1 MALPTLDQSL
11 DIIAKLDD
19 EPNDVGGLTA
29 AELKARFDLA
39 GNIIKDY
46 INGTLLSAIAGAE
59 GLTAAGITGVQ
70 SVLASSTTEI
80 PNAKAVAD
88 AIQAAGGG
96 DMMAA
101 VYDTDADGR
110 VNAADEASKLST
122 PRTIS
127 LTGGVTGSGTFD
139 GSANVTIPVDSVSA
153 SNLSGAVPV
162 NKGGTGGTSA
172 AAGLYNLIHAL
183 TSVTLASTD
192 RIPFSDESGSKAA
205 YATLSNLFDALVSLG
220 LYKAGGTDVAVA
232 DGGTGASTAAA
243 ARTNLGITPANI
255 GAAASSHSHGAGDI
269 NSGTLPIARG
279 GTGGATAAAARTS
292 LGITPAN
299 IGAMEAAELW
309 TNASPS
315 SAFSEQEIT
324 VSGLSGYKYFMIE
337 FRTTRT
343 SDTSKIYHPV
353 CFAYANST
361 AATLFPMTCGFVDSG
376 YAASVQ
382 ERDVTITRSS
392 NKVKFST
399 GWRSY
404 NGAASDSAMIP
415 QRIIGIKLH
424 L

>member
-127 LTGGVTGSGTFD
+127 LTGGVTGSASFD
-139 GSANVTIPVDSVSA
+139 GSANVAIPVDSVSA
-153 SNLSGAVPV
+153 GNLAGTVPV

-220 LYKAGGTDVAVA
+220 LYKAGGTDVAVE
-232 DGGTGASTAAA
+232 DGGTGASTPAA

-255 GAAASSHSHGAGDI
+255 GAAASSHNHGAGDI
-269 NSGTLPIARG
+269 DSGTLAIARG
-279 GTGGATAAAARTS
+279 GTGGATAAAARSS

-299 IGAMEAAELW
+299 IGAVAKRTSLW
-309 TNASPS
+309 TNSAMNS
-315 SAFSEQEIT
+315 SFAAQTLTI
-324 VSGLSGYKYFMIE
+324 SGLSDYNYFLIA
-337 FRTTRT
+337 FKTPRT
-343 SDTSKIYHPV
+343 SSDTKRAT
-353 CFAYANST
+353 FGAWAWNTNSLEM
-361 AATLFPMTCGFVDSG
+361 AATMEFVDSG
-376 YAASVQ
+376 MVSTIH
-382 ERDVTITRSS
+382 ERDVTFDLANNKIT
-392 NKVKFST
+392 FST
-399 GWRSY
+399 AWKTGGSSSGD
-404 NGAASDSAMIP
+404 NSLMIP
-415 QRIIGIKLH
+415 LYIIGFDIT
-424 L
+424 